1 MIYQY
6 RLVIARGGRLE
17 GRQEEFQRV
26 AINTLEDFGPHLV
39 GTSDI
44 YVGNAP
50 GAAISY
56 MRERENLA
64 T

>member
-50 GAAISY
+50 GAAIS
-56 MRERENLA
+56 
-64 T
+64 

>member
-17 GRQEEFQRV
+17 GRQEVLQRV
-26 AINTLEDFGPHLV
+26 AINTLEDLGSHLV
-39 GTSDI
+39 GTWEM

-50 GAAISY
+50 GAEIS
-56 MRERENLA
+56 
-64 T
+64 